1 MYNYLRKP
9 AEKVAITRGKIRAIS
24 VSKERGTQKTNVPRA
39 DLRTDF
45 GIVGDAH
52 SGNWHRQVSLLGI
65 ESINKMI
72 AKGAKV
78 TPGNFAENI
87 TTEGIDLCALEIG
100 SKLRLGSDVE
110 LEITQLGKECHSQCE
125 IFEQFGDCIM
135 PREGIF
141 ARVLKAGSISVGDP
155 IEIDTDED

>member
-1 MYNYLRKP
+1 MATIKGRIK
-9 AEKVAITRGKIRAIS
+9 AIS

-39 DLRTDF
+39 ELKADF
-45 GIVGDAH
+45 GIIGDAH

-65 ESINKMI
+65 ESIDKMI

-100 SKLRLGSDVE
+100 SKLKLGSGVE
-110 LEITQLGKECHSQCE
+110 LEITQFGKECHSGCE
-125 IFEQFGDCIM
+125 IFEQIGDCIM

-141 ARVLKAGSISVGDP
+141 ARVLKSGSISVGDT
-155 IEIDTDED
+155 IEINTDED

>member
-1 MYNYLRKP
+1 MATIKGRIK
-9 AEKVAITRGKIRAIS
+9 AIS
-24 VSKERGTQKTNVPRA
+24 VSKERGTQKTNVPGA
-39 DLRTDF
+39 ELKADF
-45 GIVGDAH
+45 GIIGDAH

-65 ESINKMI
+65 ESIDKMI

-100 SKLRLGSDVE
+100 SKLKLGSGVE
-110 LEITQLGKECHSQCE
+110 LEITQFGKECHSRCE
-125 IFEQFGDCIM
+125 IFEQIGDCIM

-141 ARVLKAGSISVGDP
+141 ARVLKSGSISVGDT
-155 IEIDTDED
+155 IEINTDED